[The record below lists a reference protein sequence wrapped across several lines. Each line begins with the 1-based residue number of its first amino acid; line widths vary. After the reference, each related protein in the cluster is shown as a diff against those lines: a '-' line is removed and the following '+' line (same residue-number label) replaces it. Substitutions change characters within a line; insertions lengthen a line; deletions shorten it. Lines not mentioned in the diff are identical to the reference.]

1 MNEQRRVL
9 SNYRDRGSVIA
20 SVILQRH
27 DPIIIIFI
35 IIQIIVTIVSS
46 PPQPLA
52 PPTLQIIATNFISA
66 ADDPSVSQLVFT
78 IIRDGLL

>member
-27 DPIIIIFI
+27 HPIIIIFI

-46 PPQPLA
+46 PTPSPHRQHCKSLQQ
-52 PPTLQIIATNFISA
+52 TLFSFHPRQEEAGGDAGRGDN
-66 ADDPSVSQLVFT
+66 
-78 IIRDGLL
+78 